1 MEILYESKKIEAI
14 FTTPSKLSSKVDGTL
29 LKLIKKRMLELKATD
44 HLETYLKMG
53 LGRPHP
59 LTANLH
65 GTYAVRL
72 DANKRLIFKPI
83 YDSADKSPK
92 LCTKIMIKGVVD
104 YHGRKPTVYIP

>member
-1 MEILYESKKIEAI
+1 
-14 FTTPSKLSSKVDGTL
+14 
-29 LKLIKKRMLELKATD
+29 MLELKATD
-44 HLETYLKMG
+44 HLETYLKIG

-65 GTYAVRL
+65 GNYAVRL

-83 YDSADKSPK
+83 YDSADKNPK
-92 LCTKIMIKGVVD
+92 LCRKIMIKGVID